1 MDGQAKTKLYGLMA
15 EFDTP
20 TAIVKAARRVREE
33 GYERVDAYSP
43 YPIEELIEAVGLRRS
58 RLPYLIFG
66 GGLIGAVTG
75 YLMQYWM
82 AAVDYPLNIGGKP
95 LNSWPNFIPI
105 TFELTVLFAAFTA
118 VFGMFALNGLPKP
131 YNPVFNVPRF
141 ELASRNRFF
150 LVIEA
155 RDPKFKRDETARLLK
170 SLNAV
175 EVSDV
180 EP

>member
-1 MDGQAKTKLYGLMA
+1 MDGKQKPKIYGLMA
-15 EFDTP
+15 EFDNP
-20 TAIVKAARRVREE
+20 TAIVEAAKHVREE
-33 GYERVDAYSP
+33 GYRHIDGYSP
-43 YPIEELIEAVGLRRS
+43 YPLEELIEALGVRRS
-58 RLPYLIFG
+58 RLPYFIFG
-66 GGLIGAVTG
+66 GGLLGGLTG
-75 YLMQYWM
+75 YFMQYYLS
-82 AAVDYPLNIGGKP
+82 AFDYPLNVGGKP
-95 LNSWPNFIPI
+95 LNSWPQFIPI

-118 VFGMFALNGLPKP
+118 VFGMIVANGLPRP
-131 YNPVFNVPRF
+131 YHPVFNVPRF

-155 RDPKFKRDETARLLK
+155 SDGKFDYEKTAEFMK